1 MSDLKEQWKQDKLR
15 CVLVVCWLLT
25 VAVSFFNAYLFPI
38 KVPGIGTWYAFRT
51 MLPLTAV
58 LYVICAVREKR
69 FFWKDSTVLE
79 KWCYVFIAVM
89 VLYGAASL
97 PRALDISWTF
107 RKLFNLCFDMCFFF
121 LLLRLCRWK
130 DIRKLTLAVCF
141 IMWVAVMLLG
151 IYEIFNGGI
160 VDPAYNGA
168 NCQDFTWFLSRFQ
181 YPVVFFGNT
190 NDYALLLTFF
200 YAVFLLIAWQEP
212 RIPQWVT
219 VVLTTAAYFLLLAT
233 SSRLSIYAFFILL
246 AAQILCALFRHSKA
260 ARRTAAGMLL
270 CVCCIQFCNQ
280 YRYIIPPLQTYV
292 QQKAEYTQAIREAEK
307 KAGQEKEQPEAETPV
322 EQPRPSTEPEEGGQE
337 KEQPEAETPIEQPE
351 LQLGDPQKES
361 LDEQFFETDAAT
373 GEKVLREEG
382 SAGVRAHL
390 LLHAWDC
397 FLESHGLGVGLGNT
411 ETLAA
416 QRGIVPSWADKPQSS
431 IHCFIARIIA
441 DYGIFILL
449 PLCAI
454 AFLLLKR
461 IFMCLAAA
469 WRQKDG
475 QAAAGALLFFAVLLT
490 YPIVSTVSS
499 DAQDNIPMWI
509 YLALV
514 VLYAVQEI
522 ESGEQLLTEE
532 AHA

>member
-1 MSDLKEQWKQDKLR
+1 MNYLKEQWRQDKLR
-15 CVLVVCWLLT
+15 CALVVCWLVT
-25 VAVSFFNAYLFPI
+25 VTASFFNSYLLPI
-38 KVPGIGTWYAFRT
+38 QLPGIGIWYAFRT
-51 MLPLTAV
+51 FLPLTAV
-58 LYVICAVREKR
+58 LYIIYAIRTKTC
-69 FFWKDSTVLE
+69 FWTDSTALE

-89 VLYGAASL
+89 LLYGAASL
-97 PRALDISWTF
+97 PRALDLSWTF
-107 RKLFNLCFDMCFFF
+107 RRLFNLCFDMCFFF
-121 LLLRLCRWK
+121 LMLRLCRQK

-141 IMWVAVMLLG
+141 VMWVAVMLMG
-151 IYEIFNGGI
+151 IYEVFNGGI
-160 VDPAYNGA
+160 VEFKYNRA
-168 NCQDFTWFLSRFQ
+168 NYQDFTWFLSRFQ
-181 YPVVFFGNT
+181 YPVVFFSNT

-219 VVLTTAAYFLLLAT
+219 VVLTAATYFLLLAT

-280 YRYIIPPLQTYV
+280 YCYIIPPLQTYV

-307 KAGQEKEQPEAETPV
+307 KAGQEKEQPEAETP
-322 EQPRPSTEPEEGGQE
+322 
-337 KEQPEAETPIEQPE
+337 IEQPE
-351 LQLGDPQKES
+351 LQLGDPQKET
-361 LDEQFFETDAAT
+361 LNEQFFETDAAT

-382 SAGVRAHL
+382 SAGVRSHL
-390 LLHAWDC
+390 LLFAFHC
-397 FLESHGLGVGLGNT
+397 ISQSHGLGVGLGNT
-411 ETLAA
+411 ETMAA
-416 QRGIVPSWADKPQSS
+416 RQAVVPQWADKPQNS

-441 DYGIFILL
+441 DYGIFALL

-461 IFMCLAAA
+461 IFMSLAAA

-475 QAAAGALLFFAVLLT
+475 QAAAEALVFFAVLLT

>member
-1 MSDLKEQWKQDKLR
+1 MKFISQQWKQDKLR

-25 VAVSFFNAYLFPI
+25 VVASFFNSYLLPI
-38 KVPGIGTWYAFRT
+38 QLPGVGTWYAFRT
-51 MLPLTAV
+51 LLPLTAL
-58 LYVICAVREKR
+58 LYAVYAIRTR
-69 FFWKDSTVLE
+69 TFFWKDSTTLE

-97 PRALDISWTF
+97 PRALDVSWTF
-107 RKLFNLCFDMCFFF
+107 RRLFNLCFDLCFFF
-121 LLLRLCRWK
+121 LMLRLCRQK

-141 IMWVAVMLLG
+141 VMWVVVMLLG

-168 NCQDFTWFLSRFQ
+168 NWQDFTWFLSRFQ

-219 VVLTTAAYFLLLAT
+219 VVLPTATYFLLLAT

-246 AAQILCALFRHSKA
+246 ATQILCALFRHSKA

-307 KAGQEKEQPEAETPV
+307 KAGQEKEQPEAETP
-322 EQPRPSTEPEEGGQE
+322 
-337 KEQPEAETPIEQPE
+337 IEQPE
-351 LQLGDPQKES
+351 LQLGNPQKET
-361 LDEQFFETDAAT
+361 LNEQFFETDATT

-382 SAGVRAHL
+382 SAGVRSHL
-390 LLHAWDC
+390 LLFAFHC
-397 FLESHGLGVGLGNT
+397 ISQSHGLGVGLGNT
-411 ETLAA
+411 ETMAA
-416 QRGIVPSWADKPQSS
+416 RQAVVPQWADKPQNS
-431 IHCFIARIIA
+431 IHCFLMRIAA
-441 DYGIFILL
+441 DYGIFALL

-461 IFMCLAAA
+461 IFMSLAAA

-475 QAAAGALLFFAVLLT
+475 QAAAEALVFFAVLLT

>member
-1 MSDLKEQWKQDKLR
+1 MNYLKEQWRQDKLR
-15 CVLVVCWLLT
+15 CALAICWLVT

-38 KVPGIGTWYAFRT
+38 KVPGIGTWYAFRA

-121 LLLRLCRWK
+121 LMLRLCRQK
-130 DIRKLTLAVCF
+130 YIRKLTLAVCF
-141 IMWVAVMLLG
+141 VMWVVVMLLG

-219 VVLTTAAYFLLLAT
+219 VVLTTATYFLLLAT

-260 ARRTAAGMLL
+260 ARRTVAGMLL

-280 YRYIIPPLQTYV
+280 YCYIIPPLQTYV
-292 QQKAEYTQAIREAEK
+292 QQKAEYTQAVKDAEK
-307 KAGQEKEQPEAETPV
+307 KARQDAEDNVQQGDAPADEQQGGEASGEQQETPV
-322 EQPRPSTEPEEGGQE
+322 DLE
-337 KEQPEAETPIEQPE
+337 KPE
-351 LQLGDPQKES
+351 LQIGDPRKVPLS
-361 LDEQFFETDAAT
+361 EQFFETDAET

-382 SAGVRAHL
+382 SAGVRTHL
-390 LLHAWDC
+390 ILHSFQC
-397 FLESHGLGVGLGNT
+397 IVESRSLGVGLGNT

-416 QRGIVPSWADKPQSS
+416 RRGVVPEWIDKPQDS
-431 IHCFIARIIA
+431 IHCFLMRIAA
-441 DYGIFILL
+441 DYGIFALL
-449 PLCAI
+449 PLCVI
-454 AFLLLKR
+454 ALLLLKR
-461 IFMCLAAA
+461 IFTSLSAA
-469 WRQKDG
+469 WKRRDG
-475 QAAAGALLFFAVLLT
+475 QAAARALLFFAVLLI
-490 YPIVSTVSS
+490 YPIVSTASS

-514 VLYAVQEI
+514 VLHAVQEL
-522 ESGEQLLTEE
+522 EAGEHLLTEE
-532 AHA
+532 IHA

>member
-1 MSDLKEQWKQDKLR
+1 MNYLKEQWRQDKLR
-15 CVLVVCWLLT
+15 CALAICWLVT
-25 VAVSFFNAYLFPI
+25 AAVSFFNAYLIPI
-38 KVPGIGTWYAFRT
+38 KVPGIGTWYAFRA

-69 FFWKDSTVLE
+69 FFWKDSTTLE

-97 PRALDISWTF
+97 PRALDVSWTF
-107 RKLFNLCFDMCFFF
+107 RRLFNLCFDLCFFF
-121 LLLRLCRWK
+121 LMLRLCRQK
-130 DIRKLTLAVCF
+130 GIRKLTLAVCF
-141 IMWVAVMLLG
+141 VMWVVVMLLG
-151 IYEIFNGGI
+151 VYEVFNGGV
-160 VDPAYNGA
+160 VDPAYDDYKRFYVFNG
-168 NCQDFTWFLSRFQ
+168 LFQ
-181 YPVVFFGNT
+181 YPIVFSGNT

-200 YAVFLLIAWQEP
+200 YGIFLLVRQEYHIPGWATVLLTAVTYFLLESTNGRLCILSFIILLIAQ
-212 RIPQWVT
+212 
-219 VVLTTAAYFLLLAT
+219 LLCT
-233 SSRLSIYAFFILL
+233 LL
-246 AAQILCALFRHSKA
+246 QHRKA
-260 ARRTAAGMLL
+260 ARKTAAGMLL
-270 CVCCIQFCNQ
+270 CVCCIQFCTQ
-280 YRYIIPPLQTYV
+280 YRYIIPPIQTYV

-307 KAGQEKEQPEAETPV
+307 KAGQEKEQPEAETP
-322 EQPRPSTEPEEGGQE
+322 
-337 KEQPEAETPIEQPE
+337 IEQPK

-373 GEKVLREEG
+373 GEKALREEG

-416 QRGIVPSWADKPQSS
+416 QRGIVPSWADKPQNS

-461 IFMCLAAA
+461 IFMSLSAA
-469 WRQKDG
+469 WRRKDG
-475 QAAAGALLFFAVLLT
+475 QAAAGTLLFFAMLLT
-490 YPIVSTVSS
+490 YPIVSTASS
-499 DAQDNIPMWI
+499 DAQDDIAMWF
-509 YLALV
+509 YLAMM
-514 VLYAVQEI
+514 VLYAVQEL
-522 ESGEQLLTEE
+522 ETGEHLLTEE
-532 AHA
+532 THA

>member
-1 MSDLKEQWKQDKLR
+1 MERISRQWRQDKLR
-15 CVLVVCWLLT
+15 CALVVCWLLT
-25 VAVSFFNAYLFPI
+25 VTASFFNSYLLPI
-38 KVPGIGTWYAFRT
+38 QLPGIGTWYAFRT
-51 MLPLTAV
+51 FLPLTAV
-58 LYVICAVREKR
+58 LYIIYAIRTKTC
-69 FFWKDSTVLE
+69 FWTDSTALE

-97 PRALDISWTF
+97 PRALDVSWTF
-107 RKLFNLCFDMCFFF
+107 RRLFNLCFDLCFFF
-121 LLLRLCRWK
+121 LMLRLCRQK

-141 IMWVAVMLLG
+141 VMWVVVMLLG

-168 NCQDFTWFLSRFQ
+168 NWQDFTWFLSRFQ

-219 VVLTTAAYFLLLAT
+219 VVLPTATYFLLLAT

-246 AAQILCALFRHSKA
+246 ATQILCALFRHSKA

-307 KAGQEKEQPEAETPV
+307 KAGQEKEQPEAETP
-322 EQPRPSTEPEEGGQE
+322 
-337 KEQPEAETPIEQPE
+337 IEQPE
-351 LQLGDPQKES
+351 LQLGDPQKET
-361 LDEQFFETDAAT
+361 LNEQFFETDAAT

-382 SAGVRAHL
+382 SAGVRSHL
-390 LLHAWDC
+390 LLFAFHC
-397 FLESHGLGVGLGNT
+397 ISQSHGLGVGLGNT
-411 ETLAA
+411 ETMAA
-416 QRGIVPSWADKPQSS
+416 RQAVVPQWADKPQNS

-441 DYGIFILL
+441 DYGIFALL

-461 IFMCLAAA
+461 IFMSLAAA

-475 QAAAGALLFFAVLLT
+475 QAAAEALVFFAVLLT

>member
-1 MSDLKEQWKQDKLR
+1 MSNLKERWKQDKLR
-15 CVLVVCWLLT
+15 CALVVCWLLT
-25 VAVSFFNAYLFPI
+25 VTASFFNSYLLPI
-38 KVPGIGTWYAFRT
+38 QLPGIGTWYAFRT
-51 MLPLTAV
+51 FLPLTAV
-58 LYVICAVREKR
+58 LYIIYAIRTKTC
-69 FFWKDSTVLE
+69 FWTDSTALE

-121 LLLRLCRWK
+121 LMLRLCRQK

-141 IMWVAVMLLG
+141 VMWVVVMLLG

-168 NCQDFTWFLSRFQ
+168 NWQDFTWFLSRFQ

-219 VVLTTAAYFLLLAT
+219 VVLPTATYFLLLAT

-307 KAGQEKEQPEAETPV
+307 KAGQEKEQPEPETPV
-322 EQPRPSTEPEEGGQE
+322 EQPESLSEPE
-337 KEQPEAETPIEQPE
+337 KPE
-351 LQLGDPQKES
+351 LQLGDPQKET
-361 LDEQFFETDAAT
+361 LNEQFFETDETT
-373 GEKVLREEG
+373 GTQVIRSSG
-382 SAGVRAHL
+382 SAGIRTHL

-397 FLESHGLGVGLGNT
+397 FLESYGLGVGLGNT

-416 QRGIVPSWADKPQSS
+416 QRGIVPSWADKPQNS

-441 DYGIFILL
+441 DYGIFALL

-461 IFMCLAAA
+461 IFMSLAAA

-475 QAAAGALLFFAVLLT
+475 QAAAEALVFFAVLLT